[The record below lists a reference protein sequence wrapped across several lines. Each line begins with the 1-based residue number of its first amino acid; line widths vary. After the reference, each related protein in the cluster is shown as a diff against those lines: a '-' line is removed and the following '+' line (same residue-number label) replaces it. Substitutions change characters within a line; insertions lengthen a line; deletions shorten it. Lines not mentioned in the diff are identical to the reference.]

1 MKPLSSLLKNDHGQA
16 DAATHSQTNLPLP
29 APEKFQI
36 QPYQEACIYL
46 LADPD
51 CVGPATK

>member
-16 DAATHSQTNLPLP
+16 DAATHSQTCLSPHLKNS
-29 APEKFQI
+29 KYS
-36 QPYQEACIYL
+36 PYQEACIYL